1 MSFLELK
8 TRDES
13 KIVRLN
19 IVSDSLEVI
28 PDMNI
33 TITDMSKNSQN
44 WRFKHFFSN
53 GYGGVSFKCT
63 AIFDKR
69 ATMNGVHY
77 SKNQNEDYPVA
88 SLIHEWYLNQE
99 PLLVATDAMDLVF
112 KNDYAQ
118 VVNGLFLITK
128 NPTRKQTSENY
139 SRWEL
144 EFTEYEPLT
153 VVQFKN
159 SNAAV
164 KKALQTAKQKKLSE
178 CDFGELVFSKKKN
191 KKGCV
196 ELLQK
201 QLQSM
206 NFYIGN
212 QCDGWFYESTLK
224 AVKNYQSTEKLKVT
238 GKVDNATFK
247 KLCGITNSKSS
258 SKKKKK

>member
-8 TRDES
+8 TRDKKE
-13 KIVRLN
+13 IVHLN

-33 TITDMSKNSQN
+33 TITDMSKNEVN
-44 WRFKHFFSN
+44 HKYKHFFNS

-69 ATMNGVHY
+69 H
-77 SKNQNEDYPVA
+77 KEA
-88 SLIHEWYLNQE
+88 SIIHEWYIKNT
-99 PLLVATDAMDLVF
+99 PLIVGTDAIDF
-112 KNDYAQ
+112 DYAKAI
-118 VVNGLFLITK
+118 NGLFLITK
-128 NPTRKQTSENY
+128 NPSRKQTSENY
-139 SRWEL
+139 SKWDL
-144 EFTEYEPLT
+144 EFTEYKPLT
-153 VVQFKN
+153 AVQFENNNK
-159 SNAAV
+159 AV

-178 CDFGELVFSKKKN
+178 CDFGELVFSKKKT

-224 AVKNYQSTEKLKVT
+224 AVKNYQSTNNLKVT

-247 KLCGITNSKSS
+247 KLCGITNSKT
-258 SKKKKK
+258 KKKTKK